1 MEHVEQVLDLKAVEA
16 QMLDTHKTLEG
27 FIAKSNQEIEAT
39 GKAST
44 ETKAAVDKLSEQA
57 IEIADRLAEL
67 EQKQSKRFDAEP
79 EAKTPGDALV
89 ESDEF
94 KTMMQHKRGGARVE
108 FKTAIVNA
116 TPAMNTPLVAGQRL
130 AGVVA
135 EPNRA
140 LRIRDVMQVGRTT
153 SNLIFFAKE
162 NVFTNAAAVVRN
174 TASPVVAAE
183 NITKPEAA
191 LTFTS
196 DQEAVVTIAHFIP
209 VSKQA
214 LSDSAFLA
222 SYVNSRLMYGLKLT
236 EDDQLL
242 NGTGVTGYITGLN
255 TGATAY
261 AQADSPQSYSTNLD
275 YIRDAKRQCQTS
287 NYEPDVVILNPK
299 DWSDIELQKETGGLY
314 IVGNPLSSL
323 GNSLWGMRV
332 VISNTQTAGTFTVH
346 ASQSA
351 QIWDREDANVEISYE
366 DSTNFQKN
374 MATIRAE
381 ERLAFTVYN
390 VLGTVKGTFA

>member
-1 MEHVEQVLDLKAVEA
+1 MEHVDQVLDLKAVEA

-27 FIAKSNQEIEAT
+27 FIAKSNQEIAAT
-39 GKAST
+39 GKASA

-57 IEIADRLAEL
+57 IEIGDRLAEL
-67 EQKQSKRFDAEP
+67 EQKQSARFESEP
-79 EAKTPGDALV
+79 EAKTPGDMLT

-94 KTMMQHKRGGARVE
+94 KTMMQYKRGGARVE

-116 TPAMNTPLVAGQRL
+116 TPAMTTPLVAGHRL
-130 AGVVA
+130 GGIVT

-162 NVFTNAAAVVRN
+162 NVYTNAAAVVRSA
-174 TASPVVAAE
+174 TSPIVAAE
-183 NITKPEAA
+183 NVTKPESAI
-191 LTFTS
+191 TFTS

-214 LSDSAFLA
+214 LADSAFLA
-222 SYVNSRLMYGLKLT
+222 SYINSRLMYGLKLT

-242 NGTGVTGYITGLN
+242 NGTGLTGYITGLN

-261 AQADSPQSYSTNLD
+261 AQADSPNAYSTNLD
-275 YIRDAKRQCQTS
+275 FIRDAARQCQAS
-287 NYEPDVVILNPK
+287 NYAPDVVILNPK
-299 DWSDIELQKETGGLY
+299 DWSDIELQKETTGGY
-314 IVGNPLSSL
+314 IVGDPQGSLS
-323 GNSLWGMRV
+323 NSLWGMRV
-332 VISNTQTAGTFTVH
+332 VITNTQGAGTFTVH
-346 ASQSA
+346 SSQSA
-351 QIWDREDANVEISYE
+351 QIWDREDASVEISYE

-381 ERLAFTVYN
+381 ERLALTVYN
-390 VLGTVKGTFA
+390 VLGTVKGTFS